1 MPRAFA
7 EIGFTPNVK
16 TMQEQ
21 YGSADAYAGFLAD
34 DVERRDRLGPDETAF
49 IAGIDGFFQATVSE
63 TGWPY
68 VQFRGGPAGFV
79 KVLDGGTIAY
89 ADFRGNRQYLS
100 VGNLT
105 GNDRVALILVDYPNR
120 RRLKIWG
127 RATFVRA
134 EDDPGLI
141 EQLHDFSYRAK
152 PERAVIINIA
162 AFDWNC
168 PQHIPQRF
176 TVEEIER
183 QFAPLQ
189 EKIAALSAENK
200 RLKTAL
206 DQAVGPD
213 SSPGAA

>member
-7 EIGFTPNVK
+7 EISFTPNVRA
-16 TMQEQ
+16 MQEQ
-21 YGSADAYAGFLAD
+21 YGSAKAYAGFLGD
-34 DVERRDRLGPDETAF
+34 DVERGDRLGPDEAAF
-49 IAGIDGFFQATVSE
+49 ITGIDGFFQATVSE

-79 KVLDGGTIAY
+79 KVLDHRTIAY

-105 GNDRVALILVDYPNR
+105 GNDRVAVILVDYPNR

-127 RATFVRA
+127 HAALVDA

-141 EQLHDFSYRAK
+141 EQLHDSSYRAK
-152 PERAVIINIA
+152 PERAVVITITA
-162 AFDWNC
+162 TDWNC

-176 TVEEIER
+176 TVEEFEQQI
-183 QFAPLQ
+183 APLREQ
-189 EKIAALSAENK
+189 MAALTAENK
-200 RLKTAL
+200 ALKTELGRANGH
-206 DQAVGPD
+206 DH
-213 SSPGAA
+213 SPGAA